1 MSQLILKHSPRLRS
15 RTRYF
20 NKEYVGTRSI
30 GCGHQDPEKRD
41 ANLFLQNK
49 LIFRAS
55 LRHRVVGLVLTLAAI
70 ALPSCRSGAPPL
82 NFPPGAMVLNL
93 ASISDVPTLDPAAGY
108 DVESWMFEQMIF
120 DTLVRYSDAGVDL
133 VPDIATA
140 WESSPDATVFTF
152 HLRHDARFTSG
163 RAVTSA
169 DFKYAVERVLDPA
182 TRSKGME
189 YYRAIDGAA
198 DFAANR
204 AKSVAGIATPDAWT
218 IIFHLTAPDPIFL
231 QKLAMPF
238 AAAVPREVVER
249 WGEDF
254 SRHVVGS
261 GPFILKEWLGGQRIV
276 VVKNPAYFVRGTPHL
291 DAVVEAIGV
300 SEDLQWFKFE
310 AGEIDVS
317 NIPPAVFPYVMKTP
331 RLRALTLRI
340 VTVTTRYMGMNC
352 QMAPFTDVRVRRALN
367 YAVNKPKLIAVLNGR
382 GIVANG
388 VMPPGLPGYDP
399 SLTGYPYDPQ
409 RARQLLEQAGLGGGF
424 EATLW
429 MPADQTMMILGQ
441 SIQQDLDLVGVR
453 LNLKAVAFGPF
464 LEAVRQPRTVP
475 IFFSGWEADF
485 PDPANFL
492 DVLLSRQQWG
502 GNNDAFF
509 SDPRVD
515 ALLAEAA
522 PLSDLDRRYALYREA
537 EKLVVADAPWVFLYY
552 PITYE
557 IQQPWVHGYVLNPMR
572 PARLEKVWLSPH
584 PTS

>member
-1 MSQLILKHSPRLRS
+1 MNMHPRRH
-15 RTRYF
+15 
-20 NKEYVGTRSI
+20 TRSAKGRAI
-30 GCGHQDPEKRD
+30 STRAAAIRRCRF
-41 ANLFLQNK
+41 ALA
-49 LIFRAS
+49 LI
-55 LRHRVVGLVLTLAAI
+55 AALI
-70 ALPSCRSGAPPL
+70 ALPGCRSGAPPPQ
-82 NFPPGAMVLNL
+82 FPPGAMVLKL
-93 ASISDVPTLDPAAGY
+93 AAISDVPTLDPAAGY
-108 DVESWMFEQMIF
+108 DVDSWMFEQMIF
-120 DTLVRYSDAGVDL
+120 DTLIRYSDAGVDL
-133 VPDIATA
+133 VPDLATA
-140 WESSPDATVFTF
+140 WESSPDSTVFTF
-152 HLRHDARFTSG
+152 HLRRDARFTNG
-163 RAVTSA
+163 RIVTSA
-169 DFKYAVERVLDPA
+169 DFKYAIERVLDPA

-189 YYRAIDGAA
+189 YYRAIAGAE
-198 DFAANR
+198 DFAAHR
-204 AKSVAGIATPDAWT
+204 AKSVAGIETPDAWT
-218 IIFHLTAPDPIFL
+218 MVFHLIVPDPIFL

-238 AAAVPREVVER
+238 AAAVPREAVEK
-249 WGEDF
+249 WGDDF

-261 GPFILKEWLGGQRIV
+261 GPFMLKEWIGGQRIV
-276 VVKNPAYFVRGTPHL
+276 LVKNPGYFVKGSPHL

-331 RLRALTLRI
+331 RLRDLTLRI

-352 QMAPFTDVRVRRALN
+352 QMPPFTDERVRRALN

-388 VMPPGLPGYDP
+388 VMPPGLPGYAP
-399 SLTGYPYDPQ
+399 GLSGYPYDPA
-409 RARQLLEQAGLGGGF
+409 RARELLEQAGLGHGF
-424 EATLW
+424 AATLW

-453 LNLKAVAFGPF
+453 LRLKAVAFAPF

-475 IFFSGWEADF
+475 LFFMGWEADF

-492 DVLLSRQQWG
+492 DVLLSRHQWG
-502 GNNDAFF
+502 ANNDTFF

-522 PLSDLDRRYALYREA
+522 PLSDLARRYALYREA
-537 EKLVVADAPWVFLYY
+537 ERIIVADAPWVFLYY

-584 PTS
+584 PAS

>member
-1 MSQLILKHSPRLRS
+1 LVIAAR
-15 RTRYF
+15 
-20 NKEYVGTRSI
+20 
-30 GCGHQDPEKRD
+30 
-41 ANLFLQNK
+41 NLFLQNK
-49 LIFRAS
+49 PIFPS
-55 LRHRVVGLVLTLAAI
+55 LGLRKPVVSVVGVVAMLLFF
-70 ALPSCRSGAPPL
+70 ALPGCRSGAPPL
-82 NFPPGAMVLNL
+82 QFPPGAMVLKL
-93 ASISDVPTLDPAAGY
+93 AAISDIPTLDPAVGY

-133 VPDIATA
+133 VPDFASA
-140 WESSPDATVFTF
+140 WESSPDATRFTF
-152 HLRHDARFTSG
+152 HLRRDARFTNG
-163 RAVTSA
+163 RIVTSA
-169 DFKYAVERVLDPA
+169 DFKYAIERVLDPA

-189 YYRAIDGAA
+189 YYRAIVGAE
-198 DFAANR
+198 DFAAHR
-204 AKSVAGIATPDAWT
+204 AKSVTGIETPDAWT
-218 IIFHLTAPDPIFL
+218 IAFHLTAPDPIFL

-238 AAAVPREVVER
+238 AAAVPREAVEK

-261 GPFILKEWLGGQRIV
+261 GPFMLKQWIGGQRIV
-276 VVKNPAYFVRGTPHL
+276 VVKNPGYFIKGSPQL

-317 NIPPAVFPYVMKTP
+317 NIPSAVFPYVMKTP
-331 RLRALTLRI
+331 HLRDLTLRI

-352 QMAPFTDVRVRRALN
+352 RMPPFTDERVRRALN

-399 SLTGYPYDPQ
+399 HLAGYPYDPA
-409 RARQLLEQAGLGGGF
+409 RARELLEEAGLGHGF

-441 SIQQDLDLVGVR
+441 SIQQDLELVGVHLR
-453 LNLKAVAFGPF
+453 LKAVAFAPF
-464 LEAVRQPRTVP
+464 LEAIRQPQTVP
-475 IFFSGWEADF
+475 LFFSGWEADF

-492 DVLLSRQQWG
+492 EVLLSRRQWRA
-502 GNNDAFF
+502 NNDAFF
-509 SDPRVD
+509 SDPRVE
-515 ALLAEAA
+515 ALLAQAA
-522 PLSDLDRRYALYREA
+522 PLSDLARRYAIYRAA
-537 EKLVVADAPWVFLYY
+537 ERIVVSDAPWVFLYY

-584 PTS
+584 PAS